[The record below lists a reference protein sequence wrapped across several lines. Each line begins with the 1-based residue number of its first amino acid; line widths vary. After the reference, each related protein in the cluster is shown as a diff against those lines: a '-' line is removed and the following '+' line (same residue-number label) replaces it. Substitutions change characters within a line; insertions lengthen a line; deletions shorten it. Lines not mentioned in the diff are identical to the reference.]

1 MKKKMYRIEEEFP
14 YMGDLFQTKV
24 GGRLRPVQ
32 FFRRDRKTV
41 YLFYGKKIIS
51 RKAEEV
57 KAIQITQK
65 LLFKMGFQI
74 PSSDPAA
81 FQMRQNTK
89 GDQRL
94 ILDRGGMHFEAY
106 EGANVMHIE
115 IYPEGETRKTIVC
128 CDFVHELQHLKRL
141 QIAGITL
148 PFTLNDFD

>member
-1 MKKKMYRIEEEFP
+1 MKKKTYRIEEEFP
-14 YMGDLFQTKV
+14 NMGDLFQTKV

-32 FFRRDRKTV
+32 FYRRVRKTV

-65 LLFKMGFQI
+65 LLFEMGFQI

-89 GDQRL
+89 GNQRL
-94 ILDRGGMHFEAY
+94 VLDRGGMHFEAY
-106 EGANVMHIE
+106 EGANVMNIE

-141 QIAGITL
+141 KIANIIL
-148 PFTLNDFD
+148 PFTIDDLR